1 MNYKNDELLRLE
13 LQIKDYEETLNKKKS
28 SLSILEEDIENL
40 EKRLAQLKRITLSM
54 ISNSMIIKKKTGSK
68 YDHNWI

>member
-54 ISNSMIIKKKTGSK
+54 ISNSMIIKKKIGS
-68 YDHNWI
+68 

>member
-13 LQIKDYEETLNKKKS
+13 LQIKHYEATLNDKKA
-28 SLSILEEDIENL
+28 SLYILEEDIENL

-54 ISNSMIIKKKTGSK
+54 ISNSMITKKKIGSK
-68 YDHNWI
+68 HDHNWI